1 MSAPPRERRNPLV
14 KLGRLLEIQNLG
26 LNLPF
31 VLAFLLV
38 ALHGLPTLP
47 TFLLIVIAFVAAR
60 NAGHAFNRWAD
71 RDLDALNPRTQARAL
86 VTGRTSATFALGL
99 AGFNAAVLAVAA
111 WWLNPLALL
120 LVPVA
125 LALVLGYSYTK
136 RVSALTTVFLGLVE
150 GLTPPAVYIAVL
162 GALPPAA
169 LVASA
174 ALLLWGTAFETVHSL
189 GDLEADRA
197 SGTYSIPVRLGVRR
211 SSQLVP
217 ILHAGALA
225 LLGAFGAYS
234 HLSVPFFLA
243 LAAMAAVVASIDA
256 RFLQR
261 PTEAVRPFRAH
272 FALGTIFLIGVI
284 LSIFSNL

>member
-1 MSAPPRERRNPLV
+1 MNAPPRGPRHPLV
-14 KLGRLLEIQNLG
+14 ELGRLLEIQNLG

-38 ALHGLPTLP
+38 ALHGLPSLP
-47 TFLLIVIAFVAAR
+47 TFLLIVVAFVAAR

-86 VTGRTSATFALGL
+86 VTGRTSASFALGL
-99 AGFNAAVLAVAA
+99 AGLNAALLAVAA

-169 LVASA
+169 LVASG

-189 GDLEADRA
+189 GDIEADRA
-197 SGTYSIPVRLGVRR
+197 AGTYSIPVRLGVRR

-225 LLGAFGAYS
+225 LLGVFGAWS
-234 HLSVPFFLA
+234 HLPIAFYLGLV
-243 LAAMAAVVASIDA
+243 AMAAVVASIDV

-272 FALGTIFLIGVI
+272 FALGAIFLIGVF
-284 LSIFSNL
+284 LSLYPGP